1 VGGDAG
7 DPRDAAAVGTVW
19 DRRDLDGAE
28 EERLSMS
35 STTGAVSAATGHRA
49 PTRTSVGRAL
59 LQAVRVRQWPKNALV
74 AAAPLAAATLLR
86 PDVLLDTTVAFLAF
100 VAASSGTYLLND
112 VHDRD
117 HDRLHPRK
125 RHRPI
130 ARGDLPVPL
139 AVAVGV
145 GLLFAAVALPLL
157 TGYATLA
164 VCLASYVALTTMYS
178 RWLKHEPVVDL
189 AVVAAGFLL
198 RAMAGGLAAGITL
211 SPWFLT
217 VASFGSLFI
226 VAGKRYSE
234 MVNLG
239 DEGPRMRP
247 SLQAYSASYLRFVWT
262 IAAGVL
268 VASYCLWAFEVFSAR
283 DASASVPWLALSV
296 APFVIGVLRYA
307 LTIDRGSAGA
317 PEDILL
323 SDRGLQVVG
332 LVWLTVFSLGVI
344 GV

>member
-1 VGGDAG
+1 M
-7 DPRDAAAVGTVW
+7 
-19 DRRDLDGAE
+19 GA
-28 EERLSMS
+28 
-35 STTGAVSAATGHRA
+35 TTGALNAGTDGRAT
-49 PTRTSVGRAL
+49 TRTAVLRAL
-59 LQAVRVRQWPKNALV
+59 LLAVRVRQWPKNALV
-74 AAAPLAAATLLR
+74 AAAPLAAGVLLR
-86 PDVLLDTTVAFLAF
+86 PSVLLDTAVALAAF
-100 VAASSGTYLLND
+100 IAASAGTYLLND

-125 RHRPI
+125 RHRPV
-130 ARGDLPVPL
+130 ARGDLSVTL
-139 AVAVGV
+139 AVVVGV
-145 GLLFAAVALPLL
+145 ALLTAAVALPAL
-157 TGYATLA
+157 TGYASLA

-198 RAMAGGLAAGITL
+198 RAMAGGLAAGLTL

-217 VASFGSLFI
+217 VASFGSLYV

-239 DEGPRMRP
+239 DDGPRMRP
-247 SLQAYSASYLRFVWT
+247 SLEVYSASYLRFVWT

-268 VASYCLWAFEVFSAR
+268 VTSYCLWAFEVFGAR
-283 DASASVPWLALSV
+283 DAHASAPWLALSV
-296 APFVIGVLRYA
+296 APFVVGVLRYA
-307 LTIDRGSAGA
+307 LTIDRGCAGA

-323 SDRGLQVVG
+323 CDRGLQVVG
-332 LVWLTVFSLGVI
+332 LVWLTLFSLGVI

>member
-1 VGGDAG
+1 
-7 DPRDAAAVGTVW
+7 
-19 DRRDLDGAE
+19 
-28 EERLSMS
+28 MS
-35 STTGAVSAATGHRA
+35 STTGAVSAATGRA
-49 PTRTSVGRAL
+49 QTRTSVTRAL

-74 AAAPLAAATLLR
+74 VAAPLAAGVLLR
-86 PDVLLDTTVAFLAF
+86 PPVLLDTAVALAAF

-145 GLLFAAVALPLL
+145 GLLLAAVALPAL
-157 TGYATLA
+157 TGYARLA
-164 VCLASYVALTTMYS
+164 ACLASYVVLTTLYS

-198 RAMAGGLAAGITL
+198 RAMAGGLAAGLTL

-217 VASFGSLFI
+217 VASFGSLYV

-239 DEGPRMRP
+239 DEGPKMRP

-262 IAAGVL
+262 ITAGVL
-268 VASYCLWAFEVFSAR
+268 VAAYCLWAFEVFGAR
-283 DASASVPWLALSV
+283 DAHASLPWLALSV

-317 PEDILL
+317 PEDILC
-323 SDRGLQVVG
+323 SDRGLQVIG